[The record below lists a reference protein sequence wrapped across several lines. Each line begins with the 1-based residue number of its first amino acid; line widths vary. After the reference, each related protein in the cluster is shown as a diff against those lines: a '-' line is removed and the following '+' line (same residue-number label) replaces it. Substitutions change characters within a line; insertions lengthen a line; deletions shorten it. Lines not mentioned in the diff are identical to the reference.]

1 MMKPLARTALLAI
14 LTALAGL
21 PARAETVTNEAAGI
35 QFDLPTGWHSEKEGD
50 NTIRIKN
57 ADGSFE
63 AVLAATEEATIE
75 DTAKDIT
82 GEIGAYLKDVKADG
96 EGKTGEFNGMPM
108 WELTGTGTEEGETIA
123 WSVTI
128 FAAKKPVM
136 VLMYADPEVIKNPP
150 ADVGA
155 WASSVKKM

>member
-1 MMKPLARTALLAI
+1 LLPLFAVLLA
-14 LTALAGL
+14 L
-21 PARAETVTNEAAGI
+21 PARAETITNEAAGF
-35 QFDLPTGWHSEKEGD
+35 QFDLPTGWTSEHEGD
-50 NTIRIKN
+50 NAIRIKN

-63 AVLAATEEATIE
+63 AVLAAADKDTIE

-82 GEIGAYLKDVKADG
+82 GELAAYLKDVKADG
-96 EGKTGEFNGMPM
+96 EGKDGEFNGMQM
-108 WELTGTGTEEGETIA
+108 WELTGTGTEDGETIS

-136 VLMYADPEVIKNPP
+136 VLMYADPEIIKNPP

-155 WASSVKKM
+155 FASSIKKI